1 MKKRITKQLQP
12 KGGTGHHE
20 PPARRAYRTIRAG
33 LLALM
38 VLLLGVVTAAAHHDE
53 RDHGR
58 KIAPDLAQMMEKL
71 SPAESV
77 RLVVVLENRGGQ
89 EVADNLQ
96 KLGGRVRRALR
107 NVRQIALDLPLGQV
121 EELSAVDGVRYV
133 APDRKVQ
140 GFSSHL
146 QTTTGASNT
155 YPGAWENNLDLIFN
169 EYGLGYDG
177 TGVGVAVIDSGIED
191 RHADLR
197 DDGGRV
203 VHERDFVDGGGSD
216 DLFGHGSHVA
226 GIVAG
231 SGDAAKQKG
240 YDLAG
245 IAPGAHLI
253 DLRVLDEYGRGN
265 MSDVIA
271 AVDYAIAQR
280 DALGI
285 RILNLSLA
293 APPVESYRQDPL
305 CQAIARAV
313 QQGLVVVAAA
323 GNFGINN
330 SGDKVYGGIPSPGIS
345 PAAITVGAT
354 DTRGTDVRSDDLIAP
369 FSSRGPTR
377 SGSVDPATGGY
388 VYDNL
393 PKPDLVAP
401 GLGIVSLESPGS
413 TLISNY
419 PALDFDTGKGNQRN
433 GYMTLSGTSMAA
445 GVVSG
450 AAALMLEANP
460 SLGPNQIRAILMY
473 SAQIMDGPDLFEQGA
488 GMLNIDGAVR
498 LARRM
503 SREAGSLDPGDPLID
518 GDMPDPT
525 SSVAGESLAWSQGL
539 IWTNWRMYGQAL
551 MTEQQEAYSQ
561 GLIWTYSFWRYF
573 GAGVA
578 AYDGLYSDDH
588 VVYGSNGG
596 WQGVVWDQGTTHES
610 GLLYYDDL
618 AAMGAYWEN
627 REITDD
633 FFTVDASGLIW
644 SYFRSMGQG
653 LIWTY
658 GGFWPIAYSGLIWT
672 LYF

>member
-1 MKKRITKQLQP
+1 
-12 KGGTGHHE
+12 
-20 PPARRAYRTIRAG
+20 
-33 LLALM
+33 M
-38 VLLLGVVTAAAHHDE
+38 VLVLGVVTAVAHHDE
-53 RDHGR
+53 RGHGR
-58 KIAPDLAQMMEKL
+58 KIAPDLVQMMKKR
-71 SPAESV
+71 SPAETV
-77 RLVVVLENRGGQ
+77 RLVVVLEGRGGQ
-89 EVADNLQ
+89 EVAEKAQ
-96 KLGGRVRRALR
+96 KLGGRIRRALR
-107 NVRQIALDLPLGQV
+107 NVSQIALDLPLDRV
-121 EELSAVDGVRYV
+121 DELSAAEGVRYI
-133 APDRKVQ
+133 APDRQVR

-146 QTTTGASNT
+146 QSTTGASNA
-155 YPGAWENNLDLIFN
+155 YPGAWENNLDLILN

-177 TGVGVAVIDSGIED
+177 TGVGVAVLEESG
-191 RHADLR
+191 
-197 DDGGRV
+197 GQRV
-203 VHERDFVDGGGSD
+203 VHAVDFVDGGASE

-226 GIVAG
+226 GVVAG
-231 SGDAAKQKG
+231 RGRASDKAG

-280 DALGI
+280 DAFDI
-285 RILNLSLA
+285 RVLNLSLA

-354 DTRGTDVRSDDLIAP
+354 DTRGTDERSDDLIAP

-377 SGSVDPATGGY
+377 SGSVDPETGEY

-401 GLGIVSLESPGS
+401 GLGIVSLESPNN
-413 TLISNY
+413 TLVSSY
-419 PALDFDTGKGNQRN
+419 PALHFDTGKNSPKS
-433 GYMTLSGTSMAA
+433 GYMTLSGTSMSAA
-445 GVVSG
+445 VVSG
-450 AAALMLEANP
+450 AVALMLEANP
-460 SLGPNQIRAILMY
+460 SLTANQIRAILMY

-503 SREAGSLDPGDPLID
+503 SYEASSLDPGDPLIA
-518 GDMPDPT
+518 GEMPDPT
-525 SSVAGESLAWSQGL
+525 TSIAGESVAWSQGL
-539 IWTNWRMYGQAL
+539 IWTNWLMYGQAL

-561 GLIWTYSFWRYF
+561 GLIWTFNYWGFF
-573 GAGVA
+573 GAGVTA
-578 AYDGLYSDDH
+578 FDGLYSEDH
-588 VVYGSNGG
+588 VVYGANDS
-596 WQGVVWDQGTTHES
+596 WQSITWDEGTTLES
-610 GLLYYDDL
+610 GLLSRDAL
-618 AAMGAYWEN
+618 SATGAYWEN
-627 REITDD
+627 QRITDD
-633 FFTVDASGLIW
+633 FYTVDASGLIW
-644 SYFRSMGQG
+644 TYFWSFNQG
-653 LIWTY
+653 LIWTF
-658 GGFWPIAYSGLIWT
+658 GGYWPIGYSGLIWT